1 VTMTTAAGPRIASAD
16 VKRILPTYYAA
27 VSAIDDAAASTG
39 LEPAL
44 LELVHLRVSQINGCA
59 YCVHSHTAEA
69 RALGVPDDK
78 LVTLVTWPEAA
89 GIFDERERAALAWAE
104 AVTLMAE
111 THVPD
116 DAFEAVSAVFGK
128 DDVVALTASI
138 AASNVWNR
146 IAVPFRY
153 VPKS

>member
-1 VTMTTAAGPRIASAD
+1 MTMTTTTGPRISSAA

-27 VSAIDDAAASTG
+27 LSAIDEAAASTG

-44 LELVHLRVSQINGCA
+44 LELVHVRISQINGCA
-59 YCVHSHTAEA
+59 YCVHSHTAKA
-69 RALGVPDDK
+69 REWGVSDDK
-78 LVTLVTWPEAA
+78 LVTLVTWPETT

-116 DAFEAVSAVFGK
+116 EAFEAVSAVFSTE
-128 DDVVALTASI
+128 DVVALTAAI

-153 VPKS
+153 VPGT